1 MDLQRQGAKD
11 HQKTNLIAQP
21 LTPSDS
27 LHFGVQ
33 GVVNLWLSLPRCL
46 LLLVL
51 LLGGIT
57 PAWALA
63 GHPGFIA
70 PELSDQRA
78 HFDQHYQLLRRGE
91 LPPLDRPLAELGDY
105 PLAPYLEHQRLRNLI
120 AYQRFSPQELASFIE
135 QHPHTLMAQDL
146 LNMALDQAPESAWPE
161 LILLSRTQGHRLSRQ
176 QECRFLATQAEPNW
190 WQITRAKLLWQQGHP
205 LPEACQFLTSLLE
218 GRQLL
223 TPEDYA
229 QASMQLLMQ
238 GQRDAALQL
247 ATHTSPEALAFFQF
261 WHHYGRSL
269 ASLRPRLLDASSDNL
284 DAAWHFAEWAE
295 QLLLQRLS
303 HSLRQSPSTTLALA
317 EDLAVQGLL
326 SEAHLAQLQQQQAI
340 TYAASTASEALV
352 LFAKIPADYLEAP
365 GWQWYARTLL
375 RHERWEALTQII
387 TSMPEDL
394 QQQSE
399 WRYWLATAY
408 QQLDQPALA
417 LPLYANLAR
426 ERHYY
431 GFLAARDLGITP
443 RMNDR
448 TPLPDPLQLQQL
460 MDETGFQRSHELFQL
475 GYLHEARR
483 EWFFAVRQLNTDQRL
498 QAAWLAQ
505 FWGWYE
511 LSARTANAADSHAL
525 QLRFPLGH
533 LDELQL
539 LAAQHQI
546 DPALV
551 LALIRKESIFSPDAR
566 SSAGAL
572 GLMQVMPRTGQQV
585 AHQMRLSSRSAPDL
599 LDPSINLPIG
609 VFYLSQLLDRFQ
621 QQPAL
626 AAAAYNAGPNRT
638 QRWITELGAEITPLW
653 VERIT
658 YGETR
663 DYVKSLLAFQEV
675 YRWLLEQQPHSL
687 LAYRLQEEGP
697 ADE

>member
-1 MDLQRQGAKD
+1 MR
-11 HQKTNLIAQP
+11 NL
-21 LTPSDS
+21 L
-27 LHFGVQ
+27 
-33 GVVNLWLSLPRCL
+33 CL
-46 LLLVL
+46 LLVIWSLPL
-51 LLGGIT
+51 F
-57 PAWALA
+57 ALS
-63 GHPGFIA
+63 GHPGPLA
-70 PELSDQRA
+70 PEWETLRSQFSA
-78 HFDQHYQLLRRGE
+78 SYQTLRRGA
-91 LPPLDRPLAELGDY
+91 LPDLERPLAELGDY
-105 PLAPYLEHQRLRNLI
+105 PLAPYLEHQRLRNLL
-120 AYQRFSPQELASFIE
+120 AYQRATPAELADFVE
-135 QHPHTLMAQDL
+135 RHPHTLMAQDL
-146 LNMALDQAPESAWPE
+146 LQMAFDHAQEAHWPE
-161 LILLSRTQGHRLSRQ
+161 LIQLSRLHQQPLSRQ
-176 QECRFLATQAEPNW
+176 QECRFLAAQAEPNW
-190 WQITRAKLLWQQGHP
+190 WQITRAHHLWQQGHP
-205 LPEACQFLTSLLE
+205 LPDACQFLTDFLQAH
-218 GRQLL
+218 QLL
-223 TPEDYA
+223 RPQDYA
-229 QASMQLLMQ
+229 QASLQLFSQ
-238 GQRDAALQL
+238 GQRDAALRL
-247 ATHTSPEALAFFQF
+247 AAHSTPEVLAFFQF
-261 WHHYGRSL
+261 WHQSWSSRSL
-269 ASLRPRLLDASSDNL
+269 PHLRTHLLEAAPESLDAG
-284 DAAWHFAEWAE
+284 WHFAEWAD
-295 QLLLQRLS
+295 QLLAQRLS
-303 HSLRQSPSTTLALA
+303 HHLRQSPDTTLALA
-317 EDLAVQGLL
+317 DALAAQGRL
-326 SEAHLAQLQQQQAI
+326 SAARHAQLQQQQAI
-340 TYAASTASEALV
+340 TYAASAASEALV
-352 LFAKIPADYLEAP
+352 LFAQIPPSYLEAA

-375 RHERWEALTQII
+375 RHEHWEAFIQVV

-431 GFLAARDLGITP
+431 GFLAARDLGLTP

-448 TPLPDPLQLQQL
+448 TPLPDPLQLQHL
-460 MDETGFQRSHELFQL
+460 MDNPGLQRSHELFQL

-483 EWFFAVRQLNTDQRL
+483 EWFFTVHQFPAEQRL

-511 LSARTANAADSHAL
+511 LSARTANAVDPHAL

-533 LDELQL
+533 LQDLQL

-585 AHQMRLSSRSAPDL
+585 ARQMRLGTRSAPDL
-599 LDPSINLPIG
+599 LDPQINLPIG
-609 VFYLSQLLDRFQ
+609 VFYLSQLLERFQ

-638 QRWITELGAEITPLW
+638 QRWVAELGSEITPLW

-675 YRWLLEQQPHSL
+675 YRWLLEQQPQSL
-687 LAYRLQEEGP
+687 LAYRLQLGTS
-697 ADE
+697 DE